1 MTVIIKYSTIT
12 SSLNPK
18 SHQQTEPSANKSE
31 SMKLTTKGRYAVTA
45 MLDLSLHSDK
55 GPVSLAEISERQS
68 ISLSYLEQL
77 FSKLRKQGLVNSM
90 RGPGGGYSLSRD
102 PNDIAISNI
111 IMAVDENLDV
121 TNCGNAAGGCH
132 ETNKR
137 CLTHNLWM
145 DLSNR
150 IQSFLD
156 DISLQ
161 EMMSRR
167 DVLEVATRQDQN
179 HQKNEHDVINLEPR

>member
-1 MTVIIKYSTIT
+1 
-12 SSLNPK
+12 
-18 SHQQTEPSANKSE
+18 
-31 SMKLTTKGRYAVTA
+31 MKLTTKGRYAVTA
-45 MLDLSLHSDK
+45 MLDLALHDGN
-55 GPVSLAEISERQS
+55 GPVSLVEISERQD

-77 FSKLRKQGLVNSM
+77 FSKLRRQSLVTSM
-90 RGPGGGYSLSRD
+90 RGPGGGYSLSRL
-102 PNDIAISNI
+102 PNEIAVSHI

-132 ETNKR
+132 DTNKR
-137 CLTHNLWM
+137 CLTHNLWL

-161 EMMSRR
+161 DMMDKRE
-167 DVLEVATRQDQN
+167 VLEVATRQNLKQN
-179 HQKNEHDVINLEPR
+179 ESLITLPKTS

>member
-1 MTVIIKYSTIT
+1 
-12 SSLNPK
+12 
-18 SHQQTEPSANKSE
+18 
-31 SMKLTTKGRYAVTA
+31 MKLTTKGRYAVTA
-45 MLDLSLHSDK
+45 MLDLSLHDGN
-55 GPVSLAEISERQS
+55 GPVSLVEISERQD

-77 FSKLRKQGLVNSM
+77 FSKLRRQGLVTSM
-90 RGPGGGYSLSRD
+90 RGPGGGYSLSRS
-102 PNDIAISNI
+102 PAEIAVSQI

-121 TNCGNAAGGCH
+121 TNCGNASSGCH
-132 ETNKR
+132 QDNKR

-161 EMMSRR
+161 NLMDKR
-167 DVLEVATRQDQN
+167 DVIEVATRQNSRQEN
-179 HQKNEHDVINLEPR
+179 KNNLINLNMPDTH

>member
-1 MTVIIKYSTIT
+1 
-12 SSLNPK
+12 
-18 SHQQTEPSANKSE
+18 
-31 SMKLTTKGRYAVTA
+31 MKLTTKGRYAVTA
-45 MLDLSLHSDK
+45 MLDLALHAGN
-55 GPVSLAEISERQS
+55 GPVSLVEISERQD

-77 FSKLRKQGLVNSM
+77 FSKLRRQGLVNSM
-90 RGPGGGYSLSRD
+90 RGPGGGYSLSRL
-102 PNDIAISNI
+102 PNEIAVSNI

-132 ETNKR
+132 DTNKR
-137 CLTHNLWM
+137 GLTHNLWL

-161 EMMSRR
+161 DMMDKRE
-167 DVLEVATRQDQN
+167 VLEVATRQNLKQN
-179 HQKNEHDVINLEPR
+179 ESLINLPEAR